1 MAKPFADDGAA
12 GASGIPDADAAPSVG
27 TGSGG
32 TASSMDTG
40 MGNISA
46 GQAAQDYGAGALA
59 NGALNGVGGNFSQG
73 PAPTTSASDVPA
85 GWTNTIGTFFE
96 QGGGVPDDSG
106 SGADGSD
113 PMSSALNTV
122 DQVLQFGYSK
132 YGLGGQQDQ
141 GGGIQEANAGY
152 SNGRM
157 PAVPGSQSNSGV
169 PPLQPAPGPLPP
181 TSNPFGK
188 RADDSSGGVPDDD
201 DGSA

>member
-12 GASGIPDADAAPSVG
+12 GASGIPDADASPSFG
-27 TGSGG
+27 GGSGG
-32 TASSMDTG
+32 GSTPTLQT
-40 MGNISA
+40 GNISDA
-46 GQAAQDYGAGALA
+46 QAIDQFGPGALA

-141 GGGIQEANAGY
+141 GGGIQEANASY

-169 PPLQPAPGPLPP
+169 PPLQPQPGPLPP

-188 RADDSSGGVPDDD
+188 RAEGAGPADDD
-201 DGSA
+201 NDGSA